1 MRLVFFYKKQRQN
14 SCNINIVYIE
24 RLNSAMFRVSLDV
37 FLLNCIMLCFLQF
50 RKTNFNQ
57 AG

>member
-1 MRLVFFYKKQRQN
+1 MRLVLFYKKQTLN
-14 SCNINIVYIE
+14 SSNMNIVYIE
-24 RLNSAMFRVSLDV
+24 RFNSAMFHVSPDV
-37 FLLNCIMLCFLQF
+37 LLLNCIMLCFLQF